1 MYFLKN
7 SSDKSGFIC
16 LSIRVSTLI
25 YLHRR
30 VGVTAKMTIQ
40 YDTLQLYKYFD
51 LKTFCAPTRR
61 QYTAEEATSKI
72 SKRSVAARQT
82 RLLKHKTVAFI
93 VISSFAI

>member
-1 MYFLKN
+1 M
-7 SSDKSGFIC
+7 
-16 LSIRVSTLI
+16 SIRVSTLI
-25 YLHRR
+25 SLHRR

-51 LKTFCAPTRR
+51 LKTFCGLHAGNTLQRKQR
-61 QYTAEEATSKI
+61 AKSENVD
-72 SKRSVAARQT
+72 VAARQT